1 MERIRKIFKKKETGI
16 IAIFI
21 IVMVIITL
29 GNSVFIRPDN
39 IMSVLTSNIVMGI
52 AALGM
57 LLVIITGGIDVSI
70 GSVITVVTVVIGQFA
85 TQVGGNLF
93 FLIII
98 ACVTGAICGL
108 ANGLLVAHL
117 RLPAI
122 VATLGTMSILNGL
135 VLLVTNGK
143 YIRELPEYIS
153 GLGQQYLFK
162 VELPEG
168 GFYGFPVIWLF
179 WIGAI
184 ILTWFMLRHTVIG
197 RGIYAV
203 GGNPESAARVGY
215 RTKRVLTF
223 AYVYAGI
230 MAGLAAVVHT
240 GINRIVD
247 PLAFD
252 GFEMEVIAA
261 VVIGGAN
268 VLGGSGS
275 VLGTTI
281 GVLFMGVINNGMVL
295 LHIPTFYQKIAVGL
309 VILIAI
315 SIDVV
320 QQTMKERRMVKVDIK
335 D

>member
-1 MERIRKIFKKKETGI
+1 MEKIQRMFKKKETGI

-21 IVMVIITL
+21 IVMIVITI
-29 GNSVFIRPDN
+29 GNAAFIRPDN
-39 IMSVLTSNIVMGI
+39 IMDVLTSNIVMGI

-70 GSVITVVTVVIGQFA
+70 GSVITVVTVVIGEFS
-85 TQVGGNLF
+85 TKVGGNL
-93 FLIII
+93 LIVVLL
-98 ACVTGAICGL
+98 ACTTGAVFGL

-122 VATLGTMSILNGL
+122 VATLGTMSIINGL

-143 YIRELPEYIS
+143 YIRELPDYIA

-184 ILTWFMLRHTVIG
+184 ALTWFVLRHTLIG

-203 GGNPESAARVGY
+203 GGNAESAQRVGY
-215 RTKRVLTF
+215 RPKRVLTF
-223 AYVYAGI
+223 AYLYTGI

-240 GINRIVD
+240 GIVRIVD
-247 PLAFD
+247 PLAFK
-252 GFEMEVIAA
+252 GFEMQVIAA
-261 VVIGGAN
+261 VVVGGAN
-268 VLGGSGS
+268 VLGGHGT

-295 LHIPTFYQKIAVGL
+295 MHIPTFYQKIAVGL
-309 VILIAI
+309 VILIAV

-335 D
+335 E